1 MKSKLEVKKQKKNRN
16 WTKLEKDRLYKLYL
30 QWEDNILDKSTLARV
45 LNESEEIE
53 LMDLAPLYVF
63 NTQWR
68 TKNF

>member
-30 QWEDNILDKSTLARV
+30 QWEDNILDKTTLARV

-53 LMDLAPLYVF
+53 LMDLATLYVF